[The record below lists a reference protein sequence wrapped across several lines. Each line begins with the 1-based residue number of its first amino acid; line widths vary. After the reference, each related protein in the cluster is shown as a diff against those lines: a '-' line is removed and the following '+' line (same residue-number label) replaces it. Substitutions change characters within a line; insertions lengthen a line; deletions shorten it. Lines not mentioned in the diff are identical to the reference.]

1 MKQRKS
7 NGRTQND
14 AELLETQARYIFYQT
29 RKGGVIMG
37 SNFFNNRQLPAQQR
51 RVKNRR
57 DADKLIHSSYT
68 AFLLLGTMA
77 LHDQFGFGG
86 ARLGKWIDKMN
97 ELKECYEKG
106 LVTVQDLQSMIKNET
121 GIEIKF

>member
-1 MKQRKS
+1 
-7 NGRTQND
+7 
-14 AELLETQARYIFYQT
+14 
-29 RKGGVIMG
+29 MG

-51 RVKNRR
+51 RVKTRR

-77 LHDQFGFGG
+77 LHDQFGFGS

>member
-1 MKQRKS
+1 M
-7 NGRTQND
+7 
-14 AELLETQARYIFYQT
+14 LETQARYIFYQT
-29 RKGGVIMG
+29 RKGGVIIG

-106 LVTVQDLQSMIKNET
+106 LVSVQDPQSMIKNET

>member
-1 MKQRKS
+1 
-7 NGRTQND
+7 
-14 AELLETQARYIFYQT
+14 
-29 RKGGVIMG
+29 MG

-68 AFLLLGTMA
+68 AFLLLGIMA
-77 LHDQFGFGG
+77 LRNKFDFGS
-86 ARLGKWIDKMN
+86 ARIERWIDEIN
-97 ELKECYEKG
+97 DLRDSYEKG
-106 LVTVQDLQSMIKNET
+106 YISVQDLQKTIKEET

>member
-1 MKQRKS
+1 M
-7 NGRTQND
+7 NGK
-14 AELLETQARYIFYQT
+14 Y
-29 RKGGVIMG
+29 
-37 SNFFNNRQLPAQQR
+37 FNNRQAPAQQR

-77 LHDQFGFGG
+77 LHDQFGFG
-86 ARLGKWIDKMN
+86 KWIDKMN

-106 LVTVQDLQSMIKNET
+106 LVSVHDLQSMIKNET

>member
-1 MKQRKS
+1 M
-7 NGRTQND
+7 NGK
-14 AELLETQARYIFYQT
+14 Y
-29 RKGGVIMG
+29 
-37 SNFFNNRQLPAQQR
+37 FNNRQAPAQQR

-86 ARLGKWIDKMN
+86 TRLGKWIDKMN

-121 GIEIKF
+121 GLTPQDIKEMDNMYLEKCQQVNRLTCTCEMYERMAKHG